1 MAYSFIVSVLCG
13 LLFGLKLIAE
23 CLIMVDSGIT
33 LPCLF
38 VVMTLELTLV
48 QCAIRDFEH
57 VYVVFISVH
66 LVLAKLFEQR
76 FSIPVSRPFF
86 RK

>member
-57 VYVVFISVH
+57 V
-66 LVLAKLFEQR
+66 
-76 FSIPVSRPFF
+76 
-86 RK
+86 